1 MKEKKTKIFLCCTV
15 CRIMKYTFVVYY
27 SSHFT
32 YISLLFGSS
41 PPYPQQNTGL
51 RAIGFNIIASLIVAA
66 VINGALSYATLPVS
80 KLNFVSAI

>member
-1 MKEKKTKIFLCCTV
+1 
-15 CRIMKYTFVVYY
+15 MKYTFVVYY

-41 PPYPQQNTGL
+41 SPYPQQNTGL